1 MLKFKL
7 SSTSWK
13 IIYKLL
19 NDLLFVLLIFLGF
32 SLLTDGLITGLITK
46 HISFLKIVLLIAL
59 DLITIYKVGNLVN
72 VSFQKQ
78 KRTFLKNKTT
88 IFLVIMAI
96 FLIFNSL
103 IKLTLWLNF
112 FVLSI
117 ALVIIYLVYQNL
129 NF

>member
-59 DLITIYKVGNLVN
+59 DLIAIYKIGNLVN

>member
-59 DLITIYKVGNLVN
+59 DLIAIYKIGNLIN
-72 VSFQKQ
+72 ISFQKQ

-88 IFLVIMAI
+88 IFLAVMITL
-96 FLIFNSL
+96 LIFNSL

-117 ALVIIYLVYQNL
+117 TLVIIYLVYQNL
-129 NF
+129 DF